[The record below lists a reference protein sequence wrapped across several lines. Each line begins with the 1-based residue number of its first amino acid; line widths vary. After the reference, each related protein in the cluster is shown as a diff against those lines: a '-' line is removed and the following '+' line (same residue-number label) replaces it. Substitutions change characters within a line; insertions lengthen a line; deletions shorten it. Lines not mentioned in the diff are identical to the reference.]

1 MIDSRL
7 SELYEAYRKEHAFA
21 GKPDSL
27 YESMQYIMDLGGKR
41 IRPLLVL
48 MAAESAGGS
57 AKEALPLA
65 HVVEIFHNFSLV
77 HDDIMDQA
85 LVRRGKPT
93 VHQRW
98 NTPTAILAGDNMLV
112 MAFEVWNRYQ
122 GLNKSELFDAFAQT
136 AKAVCE
142 GQQKDMDFAEQ
153 AQVDIADYLEMIEQK
168 TAVLLGCA
176 LQMGALTAGVD
187 HELAELYYQLGCSVG
202 LSFQMI
208 DDHLDSFGTQA
219 QTGKRLGGD
228 IAEGKK
234 TWLYLRSAQ
243 ISQEVH
249 RLFAEKEDEDRIQAV
264 RALWVNQG
272 LDTGLLELAESYHQK
287 AQAQLSALQEK
298 GCDVQALNDLCD
310 WLLARQ
316 H

>member
-7 SELYEAYRKEHAFA
+7 SNLYEAYRMEHAFN
-21 GKPDSL
+21 GSPESL
-27 YESMQYIMDLGGKR
+27 YQSMQYIMDLGGKR

-57 AKEALPLA
+57 AERALPFA
-65 HVVEIFHNFSLV
+65 HAVEIFHNFSLV

-85 LVRRGKPT
+85 SVRRGQPT
-93 VHQRW
+93 VHERW

-112 MAFEVWNRYQ
+112 LAYESWSRYTGPNKLEAFE
-122 GLNKSELFDAFAQT
+122 SFTAT

-142 GQQKDMDFAEQ
+142 GQQKDMDFASQ
-153 AQVDIADYLEMIEQK
+153 ALVGIPDYLEMIEQK

-176 LQMGALTAGVD
+176 LQLGALSAGLD
-187 HELAELYYQLGCSVG
+187 MEESRLYFQLGCSVG

-243 ISQEVH
+243 ISAEVT
-249 RLFAEKEDEDRIQAV
+249 RLFAELEEEHRIQAV
-264 RALWVNQG
+264 RALWIKQG
-272 LDTGLLELAESYHQK
+272 LDVGLTELAESYHRQ
-287 AQAQLSALQEK
+287 AQAHLEALKAK
-298 GCDVQALNDLCD
+298 GRDVQALSALCE

>member
-7 SELYEAYRKEHAFA
+7 SNLYEAYRLEHAFT
-21 GKPDSL
+21 GNPETL
-27 YESMQYIMDLGGKR
+27 YQSMQYIMDLGGKR

-57 AKEALPLA
+57 AEEALPLA
-65 HVVEIFHNFSLV
+65 HAVEVFHNFSLV

-85 LVRRGKPT
+85 LVRRGQPT
-93 VHQRW
+93 VHERW

-112 MAFEVWNRYQ
+112 LAYECWNRYSGAGKLQ
-122 GLNKSELFDAFAQT
+122 AFETFTAT

-142 GQQKDMDFAEQ
+142 GQQKDMDFASQ
-153 AQVDIADYLEMIEQK
+153 DQVGIPDYLGMIEQK

-176 LQMGALTAGVD
+176 LQMGALSAGLD
-187 HELAELYYQLGCSVG
+187 LEESRLYYQLGCSVG

-243 ISQEVH
+243 ISNEVN
-249 RLFAEKEDEDRIQAV
+249 RLFAELEDEDRIQAV
-264 RALWVNQG
+264 RSLWVEQG
-272 LDTGLLELAESYHQK
+272 LDVGLMELAESYHQE
-287 AQAQLSALQEK
+287 AQAHLAALKAK
-298 GCDVQALNDLCD
+298 GRDVQALIALCE

>member
-7 SELYEAYRKEHAFA
+7 SNLYEAYRMEHAFS
-21 GKPDSL
+21 GHPDSL
-27 YESMQYIMDLGGKR
+27 YQSMQYIMDLGGKR

-57 AKEALPLA
+57 AENALPLA
-65 HVVEIFHNFSLV
+65 HAVEIFHNFSLV

-85 LVRRGKPT
+85 LVRRGQPT
-93 VHQRW
+93 VHERW

-112 MAFEVWNRYQ
+112 LAYEFWGRYTGANKQEAFDV
-122 GLNKSELFDAFAQT
+122 FTAT

-142 GQQKDMDFAEQ
+142 GQQKDMDFASQ
-153 AQVDIADYLEMIEQK
+153 AQVEISDYLGMIEQK

-176 LQMGALTAGVD
+176 LQLGALSAGLD
-187 HELAELYYQLGCSVG
+187 LEESRLYYQLGCSVG

-243 ISQEVH
+243 ISKEAT
-249 RLFAEKEDEDRIQAV
+249 RLFADLEDEDRIQAV
-264 RALWVNQG
+264 RALWIKQG
-272 LDTGLLELAESYHQK
+272 LDVGLMELAESYHRE
-287 AQAQLSALQEK
+287 AQAHLEALNAK
-298 GCDVQALNDLCD
+298 GRDVQALSALCE